1 MSNLWISPQPSHPSS
16 NLSRTRSL
24 QTGALLDS
32 VDGTHCEE
40 YGRPTSPVKRVPI
53 YGRDEATEE
62 LVPGWATIPAA
73 S

>member
-1 MSNLWISPQPSHPSS
+1 
-16 NLSRTRSL
+16 
-24 QTGALLDS
+24 LLDS